1 MDWLDTVLQ
10 DLDDCNDLAD
20 DQDSLQAKLQTVQ
33 VVNNDFNLFDLKQIN
48 KY

>member
-33 VVNNDFNLFDLKQIN
+33 VVNNDFNLFDLKQIS